1 MSYNPSDSAET
12 LSRSKKKRISPLA
25 VILIWIILIGAG
37 GTGAYMYS
45 NHLKETMLLELDA
58 AMAARTEAMRTE
70 YSAQLDELAKEVD
83 ELESQVQSFNELL
96 EFTKDNTTSKT
107 DNSNQLYTQLSQVQ
121 KQLAELQ
128 KKMDLLK

>member
-1 MSYNPSDSAET
+1 MSNNPNHIAET
-12 LSRSKKKRISPLA
+12 PTRKKKHRISPLA

-45 NHLKETMLLELDA
+45 IHLKQSMLNELDA
-58 AMAARTEAMRTE
+58 AMAQRTEALKND
-70 YSAQLDELAKEVD
+70 YSTQLAELGREVD
-83 ELESQVQSFNELL
+83 ELESKVQSFNELL
-96 EFTKDNTTSKT
+96 AFTKDNTTNKT